1 MTQPEW
7 KKVELQN
14 KKKLQMQMKNVFS
27 LQLNMRFTQ
36 TCNVWKFAMFKKFIL
51 SQLLK
56 PIFLSP
62 NRCETQIRKNY

>member
-1 MTQPEW
+1 
-7 KKVELQN
+7 
-14 KKKLQMQMKNVFS
+14 MQSKNVFS

-36 TCNVWKFAMFKKFIL
+36 TYNVWKFAMFKKSIL

-62 NRCETQIRKNY
+62 NRYETQISKNY